1 MSADDSQL
9 PYRDRAWLGVG
20 LALFAAACFSTAG
33 SFARTLTDAGWSTGA
48 AVIFRVGI
56 AAVILAIPAVL
67 AMRGRWAAL
76 RRNARSIVIYGVV
89 TVALCQ
95 LCYFKAVEHLSV
107 GVALL
112 LEYLGIV
119 LIVGWMWIRHRQR
132 PRRLT
137 AIGSVAA
144 LFGLVLVIDVL
155 GGARLDAIGVVAALG
170 AAVGLATYFVLSA
183 SASDDLPPV
192 ALAAAG
198 LWVGAIA
205 LLALG
210 LVGALPMHVGA
221 ATVDFAGSQ
230 VSWLVPVAG
239 MSVIAC
245 AIAYVAGIGAVRRL
259 GPTLGSFIGLTE
271 VIFAVLFAW
280 ALLGQLPTALQ
291 LVGGT
296 LIVVGVTLVRADEL
310 ARGPRAQETTRAR
323 RRADRSRLAPARS
336 RGCRGSILRSESA
349 WTSRSSRQQPAP

>member
-1 MSADDSQL
+1 MSANDSQL
-9 PYRDRAWLGVG
+9 QYRDRTRVGVG
-20 LALFAAACFSTAG
+20 LALFSAACFSTAG
-33 SFARTLTDAGWSTGA
+33 SFARALTDAGWSTGA
-48 AVIFRVGI
+48 AVLARVAT
-56 AAVILAIPAVL
+56 AALILAIPAVL
-67 AMRGRWAAL
+67 AMRGRWSAL
-76 RRNARSIVIYGVV
+76 RRNAKSIVIYGLV

-119 LIVGWMWIRHRQR
+119 LIVGWMWIRHGQR

-144 LFGLVLVIDVL
+144 LLGLVLVIDVL
-155 GGARLDAIGVVAALG
+155 GGARLDAIGVVAAMG
-170 AAVGLATYFVLSA
+170 AAVGLATYFVLSS
-183 SASDDLPPV
+183 SASDELPPV

-198 LWVGAIA
+198 LSVGAVA
-205 LLALG
+205 MLALG

-221 ATVDFAGSQ
+221 GTVVFAGSR

-239 MSVIAC
+239 MSVVAC

-280 ALLGQLPTALQ
+280 AFLGELPTPLQ

-296 LIVVGVTLVRADEL
+296 FIVVGVALVRAAEL
-310 ARGPRAQETTRAR
+310 GRGQSRPPTGSDPVASQGGAPLSRAAQYT
-323 RRADRSRLAPARS
+323 
-336 RGCRGSILRSESA
+336 G
-349 WTSRSSRQQPAP
+349 